1 MNAHTPP
8 PAGTLRQ
15 VPGSRGLVSRFA
27 RHPNAANLAMVL
39 LIVFGLFACLR
50 INTQFFPTINI
61 PVVTVTVAWPGASA
75 EDVET
80 NILQIV
86 EPELRFLDGV
96 GKVTSR
102 AREGV
107 GSVGLE
113 YEPGTDMDEA
123 VRDVE
128 TAMKAVSN
136 LPEDSETP
144 TVSQARFFD
153 RVARLALAG
162 EVPEEALRFYA
173 RKIRD
178 DLISRG
184 IDKVTFRGLRARELQ
199 VDIPERELRRLD
211 MTVADVS
218 RTVAANSR
226 DLPSGQ
232 MEGSVERQLRAVARL
247 DSPDALGAVEIKSFP
262 TGEKVLLEDV
272 APIRSGYR
280 EGDIQGFSG
289 ARRAIEIT
297 VQRAETAD
305 TLETHAILNDYLEEV
320 RGQLPANITLTAYDI
335 RADALV
341 DRILLLVKNGLGG
354 LAIVVAVLF
363 LFLNARVAFW
373 VAAGIPVA
381 LLATIG
387 FMWAVGTTINM
398 VSLFG
403 LIMMLGIIVDDAI
416 VVGEHT
422 ATRFEMGDGPF
433 EAAEN
438 GAGRMVTPVTAAM
451 ITTAASFGPILVIGS
466 TFGQIV
472 SVLPIVVLAV
482 IAASLIECF
491 LILPGHLAHT
501 LRPRGA
507 PRWSFWRLFAVALV
521 AVVAIVALSSEGAAR
536 WFTQVNAG
544 FGQTVGDYVPPLA
557 QGLPIAGALGAI
569 ADWRAQAVP
578 LPGPF
583 ARFGADFAFLMQA
596 SVLAL
601 LFGFLV
607 ESLIALKRRL
617 SGGGVRQGMEG
628 GAFRRGFDRM
638 FDAFRSGPFDRLV
651 RLSFRWRYVTVAIGV
666 AGFIMGAVAPMMAG
680 KVPFVF
686 FPSVE
691 AETINARVVFN
702 AGTPEADV
710 VAALGRIEEALG
722 EAERKLQRE
731 NATDEKLIVASF
743 VTLGSAGRS
752 TGDNLA
758 QFRVQLTSSEARTV
772 RTPLVTKAWREAI
785 PDIAGVRRVALYESR
800 GGPPG
805 RDVDLQLRGD
815 RIATLKALAVE
826 LTPLVETIPG
836 ISGVSDDLPYGKP
849 ELVMSLTPRGSALG
863 FSIEEVG
870 RQLRN
875 AFEGAVPRRFAD
887 GEDEVTIRIS
897 RTTPS
902 RGTAALRNFELR
914 SPSGEFAPLS
924 QVVDIEERQGFAAI
938 ERIDG
943 RATVSIT
950 ADLDTEVTTTE
961 QAIEAL
967 EAAGMPG
974 IVARA
979 GATYE
984 FSGRAEERRR
994 ANSDLLVG
1002 CLIAAAIIYVVLAW
1016 TFGSYWR
1023 PFSIMLIIPFGVAG
1037 AIWGHW
1043 VTGYTLSML
1052 SYVAMLG
1059 LSGILVND
1067 SIVMVSRLDERLA
1080 EGDDLPEAAVGASRD
1095 RLRAVLLT
1103 SLTTVGGLI
1112 PLLFEKSLQ
1121 AQFLIPM
1128 GVTIVFGLAAA
1139 TFLVLFLV
1147 PAFVGIGDDVRR
1159 ALRAVFGNTEP
1170 RAVPA
1175 E

>member
-8 PAGTLRQ
+8 PSTLRQ
-15 VPGSRGLVSRFA
+15 VSGSRGLVSLFA

-61 PVVTVTVAWPGASA
+61 PTVSTTVVWPGASA

-80 NILQIV
+80 NILAV
-86 EPELRFLDGV
+86 MEPELRFLDGV
-96 GKVTSR
+96 QKVVST
-102 AREGV
+102 AREGS
-107 GSVGLE
+107 GSVTLE
-113 YEPGTDMDEA
+113 FETGTDMDQA
-123 VRDVE
+123 LRDVE
-128 TAMKAVSN
+128 TAARGVSN
-136 LPEDSETP
+136 LPEDAEEP
-144 TVSQARFFD
+144 TSRQFAFFD

-162 EVPEEALRFYA
+162 PVPEEALRFYA

-178 DLISRG
+178 DLIARG

-199 VDIPERELRRLD
+199 VEIPERELRRLD

-247 DSPDALGAVEIKSFP
+247 DTAERLGGVEIKSFP
-262 TGEKVLLEDV
+262 TGEKVRLGDV
-272 APIRSGYR
+272 APVVSGYR
-280 EGDIQGFSG
+280 DGEVQGFSG
-289 ARRAIEIT
+289 NRRAIEIT

-305 TLETHAILNDYLEEV
+305 TLETHAILNDYLDEV
-320 RGQLPANITLTAYDI
+320 AGQLPPNISLTAYDI

-363 LFLNARVAFW
+363 VFLNARVAFW
-373 VAAGIPVA
+373 VSAGIPVA

-387 FMWAVGTTINM
+387 FMWMVGTTINM

-422 ATRFEMGDGPF
+422 ATRFEMGDGPY

-472 SVLPIVVLAV
+472 SVLPVVVLAV

-501 LRPRGA
+501 LKPRQA
-507 PRWSFWRLFAVALV
+507 PRWSFWRLFAVALA
-521 AVVAIVALSSEGAAR
+521 AVIVLVALSSEGASR
-536 WFTQVNAG
+536 WFTEING
-544 FGQTVGDYVPPLA
+544 GLGQTIGDYVPPLA
-557 QGLPIAGALGAI
+557 DGLPIQGALAAI
-569 ADWRAQAVP
+569 ADWRANSEP
-578 LPGPF
+578 I
-583 ARFGADFAFLMQA
+583 AFLDADAAYLVQV
-596 SVLAL
+596 SLFAL

-607 ESLIALKRRL
+607 ESLLALKRRL
-617 SGGGVRQGMEG
+617 FAGPVKQGMEG
-628 GAFRRGFDRM
+628 GSFRRAFDRGFDKFRRG
-638 FDAFRSGPFDRLV
+638 PFDWLV
-651 RLSFRWRYVTVAIGV
+651 RLSFRWRYVTVAVGV
-666 AGFIMGAVAPMMAG
+666 AGFIAGAVAPMAAG

-702 AGTPEADV
+702 AGTPEPQV
-710 VAALGRIEEALG
+710 VAALERIEEALSLA
-722 EAERKLQRE
+722 EARLQSE
-731 NATDEKLIVASF
+731 NETGEKLIVASF

-752 TGDNLA
+752 SGDNLA
-758 QFRVQLTSSEARTV
+758 QFRVQLTASEARTV
-772 RTPLVTKAWREAI
+772 RTPAVTKAWREAI
-785 PDIAGVRRVALYESR
+785 PKIAGVRRVSLYESR

-805 RDVDLQLRGD
+805 RDIDLQLRGD
-815 RIATLKALAVE
+815 RIGDLKALAVE
-826 LTPLVETIPG
+826 LTPIVEALPG
-836 ISGVSDDLPYGKP
+836 VSGVSDDLPYGKP

-863 FSIEEVG
+863 FTIEEVG

-875 AFEGAVPRRFAD
+875 AFEGSVPRRFAD

-897 RTTPS
+897 RSMPS
-902 RGTAALRNFELR
+902 TGTAALRNFELR
-914 SPSGEFAPLS
+914 SPSGEFAPLD

-938 ERIDG
+938 ERVDG

-961 QAIEAL
+961 QAIAAL
-967 EAAGMPG
+967 EAAGVPG
-974 IVARA
+974 IVARS
-979 GATYE
+979 GASYE

-994 ANSDLLVG
+994 ANNDLLLG
-1002 CLIAAAIIYVVLAW
+1002 CLIAACIIYVVLAW
-1016 TFGSYWR
+1016 TFASYWR

-1037 AIWGHW
+1037 AIFGHW

-1080 EGDDLPEAAVGASRD
+1080 EGDSLTEAAVGASRD

-1159 ALRAVFGNTEP
+1159 ALGAIYGRRREP
-1170 RAVPA
+1170 EFVPA